1 MERSTMRKVI
11 RAASLSLLLATATG
25 VASVEMIGASAV
37 MADADGAGSNPAQGS
52 DPAQPANPANPSNPS
67 NPSNPG
73 GGLLGGAPVVGGLVG
88 GAGGLG

>member
-37 MADADGAGSNPAQGS
+37 MADGEQGPAQQG
-52 DPAQPANPANPSNPS
+52 PAQDQPQPQPTKPDPSKQ
-67 NPSNPG
+67 
-73 GGLLGGAPVVGGLVG
+73 GGLPVIGNLGGI
-88 GAGGLG
+88 GGLGGL